1 MGSNPALS
9 EIFEFLKNEEKCYL
23 SIHSFVY
30 IVLHPKAPF
39 TRTLIFIEKHR
50 IMFPL
55 VLSAWGMG
63 SALLLNMSQ
72 EGLLLWVLLLPLAGA
87 FFLCLLPGKN
97 VAAHRSA
104 ALFFSYATFLCSLL
118 LWAAFLPNSPE
129 PFQQIVGVSGGW
141 NGTVWVRLFFGLDG
155 LSLWMVLLTTF
166 LMPLAILC
174 SWTSQ
179 KNHSQ
184 TFMALLLVLETCLL
198 ASFTCLDLLGFYIF
212 YECTLLPMFLLI
224 GLGGSRP
231 RKVRAAYLLVI
242 YTLVGSL
249 AMLPCVL
256 LMYSQA
262 GSTSFL
268 LLLTEHWAPSR
279 QYVLWWGLFLAF
291 AVKVPMVPLHL
302 WLPEAHVEAS
312 TAGSVLLAGVLLKLG
327 SYGLLRFSLPLLPE
341 ASSYYGPFVL
351 CLCMIGLVYASLTT
365 LRQVDLKKLVAYSSI
380 AHMSMVILALF
391 TLNDLGAVAGTFLML
406 AHGVASPALFLLVG
420 AMYDRTHT
428 KALKYLGGAA
438 TAMPLYSIMLFIFS
452 LCNMALPLTPNFVAE
467 FLCLCSIFAYHLGAF
482 AAALIAVILSAAYTM
497 WAYARVVHGMPK
509 PQYFHALADLNRREF
524 YCLVPLLLLA
534 LWWGLKPDYLL
545 GQLSS
550 SLWFW
555 HQTSLY
561 TPMNTAWA
569 AAISSF

>member
-1 MGSNPALS
+1 
-9 EIFEFLKNEEKCYL
+9 
-23 SIHSFVY
+23 
-30 IVLHPKAPF
+30 
-39 TRTLIFIEKHR
+39 
-50 IMFPL
+50 MFPL
-55 VLSAWGMG
+55 MLSCCGMG
-63 SALLLNMSQ
+63 CALLMNLNP
-72 EGLLLWVLLLPLAGA
+72 EGLLMVVLLLPLLGA
-87 FFLCLLPGKN
+87 LFLCLLPGKS
-97 VAAHRSA
+97 VSAHRLV
-104 ALFFSYATFLCSLL
+104 ALLTTLVTMLSSLL
-118 LWAAFLPNSPE
+118 LWAHFMPSSPE
-129 PFQQIVGVSGGW
+129 PFQQMVGLSGSW
-141 NGTVWVRLFFGLDG
+141 NGTLWLRLEFGLDG

-166 LMPLAILC
+166 LMPLAVLC
-174 SWTSQ
+174 SWWTQ

-184 TFMALLLVLETCLL
+184 AFFALMLVLETCLL
-198 ASFTCLDLLGFYIF
+198 ASFTCLDLLGFYVF
-212 YECTLLPMFLLI
+212 YECSLLPMFLLI

-268 LLLTEHWAPSR
+268 LLATEAWAPAR

-327 SYGLLRFSLPLLPE
+327 SYGLLRFSLTLLPE
-341 ASSYYGPFVL
+341 ACAYYGPLVL

-380 AHMSMVILALF
+380 AHMSMVIIALF
-391 TLNDLGAVAGTFLML
+391 TLNDIGAIGASFLML

-420 AMYDRTHT
+420 AMYDRAHT

-438 TAMPLYSIMLFIFS
+438 TAMPVYSLFLFLFS
-452 LCNMALPLTPNFVAE
+452 LCNMALPLSPNFVGE
-467 FLCLCSIFAYHLGAF
+467 FLCLCSVFSHNL
-482 AAALIAVILSAAYTM
+482 AALVAALVAVVLSAAYTM

-509 PQYFHALADLNRREF
+509 PQYFHALADLNRREVWT
-524 YCLVPLLLLA
+524 LLPLLAVA
-534 LWWGLKPDYLL
+534 LWWGIKPNLVLD
-545 GQLSS
+545 QLSS

-555 HQTSLY
+555 QQATYAFKEAPHWVGSVFSPLILLLN
-561 TPMNTAWA
+561 PINN
-569 AAISSF
+569 ISYLSNF

>member
-1 MGSNPALS
+1 
-9 EIFEFLKNEEKCYL
+9 
-23 SIHSFVY
+23 
-30 IVLHPKAPF
+30 
-39 TRTLIFIEKHR
+39 
-50 IMFPL
+50 MFPL
-55 VLSAWGMG
+55 VLSCCGMG
-63 SALLLNMSQ
+63 CALLMNLNP
-72 EGLLLWVLLLPLAGA
+72 ENLLMIVLLLPLSGA
-87 FFLCLLPGKN
+87 LLLCLLPGKS
-97 VAAHRSA
+97 VSAHRFV
-104 ALFFSYATFLCSLL
+104 ALVTSLVTLLYSML
-118 LWAAFLPNSPE
+118 LWVNFMPNSIE
-129 PFQQIVGVSGGW
+129 PFQQIVGIAGSW
-141 NGTVWVRLFFGLDG
+141 NGTLWVRLEFGLDG

-166 LMPLAILC
+166 LMPLAVLC
-174 SWTSQ
+174 SWWTQ

-184 TFMALLLVLETCLL
+184 AFFALMLVLETCLL

-212 YECTLLPMFLLI
+212 YECSLLPMFLLI

-262 GSTSFL
+262 GSTSYL
-268 LLLTEHWAPSR
+268 LLATESWAPAR

-341 ASSYYGPFVL
+341 ASAYYGPLVL

-380 AHMSMVILALF
+380 AHMSMVIIAIF
-391 TLNDLGAVAGTFLML
+391 TLNDVGAIGASFLML

-420 AMYDRTHT
+420 AMYDRAHT

-438 TAMPLYSIMLFIFS
+438 TAMPIYSLFLFLFS
-452 LCNMALPLTPNFVAE
+452 LCNIALPLSPNFVGE
-467 FLCLCSIFAYHLGAF
+467 FLCLCSVFAHHLGALVG
-482 AAALIAVILSAAYTM
+482 ALIAVIVSAAYTM

-509 PQYFHALADLNRREF
+509 PQYFQALADLNRREVWT
-524 YCLVPLLLLA
+524 LVPLLFLA
-534 LWWGLKPDYLL
+534 LWWGIKPAVVLDS
-545 GQLSS
+545 LSS
-550 SLWFW
+550 SLWYW
-555 HQTSLY
+555 HQATY
-561 TPMNTAWA
+561 APKA
-569 AAISSF
+569 APQWVFSVLSFL

>member
-1 MGSNPALS
+1 
-9 EIFEFLKNEEKCYL
+9 
-23 SIHSFVY
+23 
-30 IVLHPKAPF
+30 
-39 TRTLIFIEKHR
+39 
-50 IMFPL
+50 MFPL

-63 SALLLNMSQ
+63 CALLLNLPK
-72 EGLLLWVLLLPLAGA
+72 EGLLFWILLLPVAGA
-87 FFLCLLPGKN
+87 FFLSLLPEKN
-97 VAAHRSA
+97 TKGHRIV
-104 ALFFSYATFLCSLL
+104 ALFFSFLTFLGSLL
-118 LWAAFLPNSPE
+118 LWASFMPNSPE
-129 PFQQIVGVSGGW
+129 PFQEIVGFSGSW
-141 NGTVWVRLFFGLDG
+141 NGTVWIRLLFGLDG

-174 SWTSQ
+174 SWISQ

-184 TFMALLLVLETCLL
+184 AFMALLLILETCLL

-212 YECTLLPMFLLI
+212 YECSLLPMFLLI

-268 LLLTEHWAPSR
+268 LLLTESWAPAR

-291 AVKVPMVPLHL
+291 AVKVPMIPLHL

-327 SYGLLRFSLPLLPE
+327 SYGLLRFSMPLLPE
-341 ASSYYGPFVL
+341 ASAYYGPLVL
-351 CLCMIGLVYASLTT
+351 CLSMVGLVYASLTT
-365 LRQVDLKKLVAYSSI
+365 LRQIDLKKLVAYS
-380 AHMSMVILALF
+380 SMVILALF
-391 TLNDLGAVAGTFLML
+391 TLNDLGAIAGTFLML

-420 AMYDRTHT
+420 AMYDRAHT

-438 TAMPLYSIMLFIFS
+438 TAMPLYSLMFFLFS

-467 FLCLCSIFAYHLGAF
+467 FLCLCSVFTHHLGAF

-509 PQYFHALADLNRREF
+509 PQYFQAFTDLNRREF
-524 YCLVPLLLLA
+524 YTLVPLLILA

-545 GQLSS
+545 NLLSS

-555 HQTSLY
+555 HQTTLYNSCTTEWVSAVLSFLKNLFLFSKIVIHKLFSLI
-561 TPMNTAWA
+561 AQW
-569 AAISSF
+569 

>member
-1 MGSNPALS
+1 
-9 EIFEFLKNEEKCYL
+9 
-23 SIHSFVY
+23 
-30 IVLHPKAPF
+30 
-39 TRTLIFIEKHR
+39 
-50 IMFPL
+50 MFPL
-55 VLSAWGMG
+55 ILSFCGMG
-63 SALLLNMSQ
+63 CALLLNINQ
-72 EGLLLWVLLLPLAGA
+72 EGLLFTVLLLPLGGA
-87 FFLCLLPGKN
+87 LLLCLLPGKQ
-97 VAAHRSA
+97 VFLHRLT
-104 ALFFSYATFLCSLL
+104 ALLVTLATFLLSLL
-118 LWAAFLPNSPE
+118 LWANFLPQSPE
-129 PFQQIVGVSGGW
+129 PFQQVVGLASHW
-141 NGTVWVRLFFGLDG
+141 NGTLWVRLEFGLDG

-166 LMPLAILC
+166 LMPLAVLC
-174 SWTSQ
+174 SWWTQ

-184 TFMALLLVLETCLL
+184 AFMSLLLVLETCLL

-212 YECTLLPMFLLI
+212 YECSLLPMFLLI

-262 GSTSFL
+262 GSTSYL
-268 LLLTEHWAPSR
+268 LLATESWDPAR

-341 ASSYYGPFVL
+341 ASSYYGPLVL
-351 CLCMIGLVYASLTT
+351 CLSMIGLVYASLTT

-380 AHMSMVILALF
+380 AHMSMVIIALF
-391 TLNDLGAVAGTFLML
+391 TLNDLGAIGGSFLML

-420 AMYDRTHT
+420 AMYDRAHT

-438 TAMPLYSIMLFIFS
+438 TAMPVYSLFLFVSS
-452 LCNMALPLTPNFVAE
+452 LCNMALPLTPNFIGE
-467 FLCLCSIFAYHLGAF
+467 FLCLSSVFAHHLGALVG
-482 AAALIAVILSAAYTM
+482 ALIAVVLSAAYSM

-509 PQYFHALADLNRREF
+509 PQYFEALADLNRREVWT
-524 YCLVPLLLLA
+524 LLPLLA
-534 LWWGLKPDYLL
+534 VAWWWGLKPGLVLDT
-545 GQLSS
+545 LSS

-555 HQTSLY
+555 HQATYAPQSNIDWVCSVL
-561 TPMNTAWA
+561 
-569 AAISSF
+569 SFLLFFFF